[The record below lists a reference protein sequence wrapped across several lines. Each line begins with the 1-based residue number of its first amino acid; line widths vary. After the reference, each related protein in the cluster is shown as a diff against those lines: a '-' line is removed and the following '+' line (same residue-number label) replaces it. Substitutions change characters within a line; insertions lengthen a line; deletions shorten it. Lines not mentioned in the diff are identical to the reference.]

1 MKTRN
6 AAALVLVVWY
16 LMYPPM
22 DQKGM
27 PSKEAPLQKWGLL
40 NSFETANSCNAAL
53 NRMKEQTKLPHPE
66 NSLEVVPDQVAIFVK
81 CIASDDPRLKAK

>member
-40 NSFETANSCNAAL
+40 NSSKPRIAATL
-53 NRMKEQTKLPHPE
+53 LSTE
-66 NSLEVVPDQVAIFVK
+66 
-81 CIASDDPRLKAK
+81 